1 MKKEWMDSL
10 VIFLSALPALGFG
23 LACITRRWMPVQ
35 YSKAANSSQ
44 LQSILG
50 IGLLTVSTS
59 LVAFGILYPFL
70 PKMYLEMVTI
80 TFVVTVNIEAFTMV
94 FLLYRASNKAS

>member
-1 MKKEWMDSL
+1 MKKEWMDSM

-23 LACITRRWMPVQ
+23 LACITRRWMPGQ
-35 YSKAANSSQ
+35 YSKSANSPQ

-50 IGLLTVSTS
+50 IGLLSVSTS
-59 LVAFGILYPFL
+59 LIAFGILYPLL
-70 PKMYLEMVTI
+70 PKAYLEMVTI
-80 TFVVTVNIEAFTMV
+80 AFVVTVNIEAFALV